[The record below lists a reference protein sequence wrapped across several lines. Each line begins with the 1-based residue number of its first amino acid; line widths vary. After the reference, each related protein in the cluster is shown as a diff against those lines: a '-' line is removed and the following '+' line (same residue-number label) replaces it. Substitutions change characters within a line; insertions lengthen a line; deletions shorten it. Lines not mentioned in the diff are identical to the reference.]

1 MIDEI
6 EKMDILNL
14 CISPE
19 SLKNTMALIVVDL
32 QKPWNIISDISKW
45 MRALINLVSE
55 NMQKLPYET

>member
-1 MIDEI
+1 MVDEI